1 MIQLGITGGIG
12 SGKSVVSHLL
22 QIMEIP
28 VYQTD
33 DEAKKITVKDEVV
46 RQELIALVGKD
57 VYQKDGKL
65 NRQLLASYVFGCSDR
80 ISSVNA
86 IIHPRVKLDYLKWTQ
101 IHNECPLVAM
111 ECAILFESGFDKLVD
126 KVVAVSAPLD
136 LRIQRA
142 VKRDSSSKEKIL
154 KRIEHQLSDDELRK
168 KADFIIVND
177 DKTLLLPQVIE
188 ILHKLDIF

>member
-22 QIMEIP
+22 QIMDIP

-46 RQELIALVGKD
+46 RQKLTDLVGKD
-57 VYQKDGKL
+57 VYQKDGTL
-65 NRQLLASYVFGCSDR
+65 NRTLLASYVFGSSDR

-101 IHNECPLVAM
+101 IHDEYPLVAM
-111 ECAILFESGFDKLVD
+111 ECAILFESGFNELVD

-154 KRIEHQLSDDELRK
+154 KRIEHQLSDDKLRK